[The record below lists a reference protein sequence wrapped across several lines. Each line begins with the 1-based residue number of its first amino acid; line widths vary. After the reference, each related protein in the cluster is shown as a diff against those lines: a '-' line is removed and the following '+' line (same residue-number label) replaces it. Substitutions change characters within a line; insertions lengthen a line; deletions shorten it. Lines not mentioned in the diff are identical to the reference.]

1 MSTKIPAA
9 AVGKSWDREKG
20 FLLGTDEKK
29 GQRTL
34 FLNEKMSAQEK
45 GKIHG
50 VYIHKEYILNCNFIN
65 TFFL

>member
-34 FLNEKMSAQEK
+34 FLNEKQDVSTRK
-45 GKIHG
+45 RKNSWSIHS
-50 VYIHKEYILNCNFIN
+50 
-65 TFFL
+65 